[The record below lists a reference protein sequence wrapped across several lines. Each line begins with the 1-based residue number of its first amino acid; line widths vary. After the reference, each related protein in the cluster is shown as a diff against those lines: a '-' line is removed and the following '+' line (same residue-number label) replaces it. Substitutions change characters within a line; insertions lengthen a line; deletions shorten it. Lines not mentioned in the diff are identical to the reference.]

1 MYSQTEP
8 MELVLAREN
17 LNTLNDFYDEIKKEK
32 ARPRPNRLLY
42 EPPTA
47 EEAVDGQKVMDKN

>member
-32 ARPRPNRLLY
+32 SRPRPARLIY
-42 EPPTA
+42 EPPT
-47 EEAVDGQKVMDKN
+47 EKDIDG